1 MFTWSSSFSASYTW
15 SGGSNDSWTRKKS
28 KKSELNVTG
37 LKHKKRPADG
47 PNPARI
53 GRTGFYTLCPS
64 SPEPFPYLLYSG
76 LEMVTDKKI
85 DQIPMAE
92 GGRQSGKKK
101 E

>member
-1 MFTWSSSFSASYTW
+1 M
-15 SGGSNDSWTRKKS
+15 
-28 KKSELNVTG
+28 
-37 LKHKKRPADG
+37 DG
-47 PNPARI
+47 I
-53 GRTGFYTLCPS
+53 FTLCPS
-64 SPEPFPYLLYSG
+64 SPELFRYMLYSG

>member
-1 MFTWSSSFSASYTW
+1 M
-15 SGGSNDSWTRKKS
+15 
-28 KKSELNVTG
+28 
-37 LKHKKRPADG
+37 DG
-47 PNPARI
+47 I
-53 GRTGFYTLCPS
+53 FTLCPS
-64 SPEPFPYLLYSG
+64 SPELFPYLLYSG